1 MSRRV
6 FSRRDQRSDGFLK
19 GRLSKDHIVVFW
31 VLICMSGVVGLL
43 ADGVTKCRSRLH
55 RVIHGDLR

>member
-43 ADGVTKCRSRLH
+43 ADGVTK
-55 RVIHGDLR
+55 